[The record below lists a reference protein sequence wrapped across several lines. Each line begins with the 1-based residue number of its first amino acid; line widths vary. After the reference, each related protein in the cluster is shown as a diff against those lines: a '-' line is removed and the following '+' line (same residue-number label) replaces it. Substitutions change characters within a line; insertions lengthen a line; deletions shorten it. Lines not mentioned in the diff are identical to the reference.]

1 MTQHAGH
8 KQLPPRTARN
18 RPARKAGVHPDPHL
32 IEMVKYLARRAAER
46 DHAASR
52 KSESETGSPS
62 AAETDSK

>member
-8 KQLPPRTARN
+8 EPLPPRTAKN
-18 RPARKAGVHPDPHL
+18 SPEQTAGVYPDPHL

-52 KSESETGSPS
+52 KSGSETGSSS